1 MKRSLLFAFFLF
13 TVHAIGQNL
22 TQTIRGTVIDK
33 QTLQPIIG
41 ARVVVLESD
50 PLIGAVTN
58 VDGQFRLEGVP
69 VGRQSI
75 QVTYMGYEP
84 VTMQNLAVTSKEMV
98 LNINLIEAV
107 NALNEV
113 EVTAEKKR

>member
-1 MKRSLLFAFFLF
+1 MNARLLPFLILF
-13 TVHAIGQNL
+13 TSGLFGQTL

-41 ARVVVLESD
+41 ARVIVLESD

-58 VDGQFRLEGVP
+58 VEGQFRLEGVA

-84 VTMQNLAVTSKEMV
+84 VVMQNLAVTSKEMV
-98 LNINLIEAV
+98 LNITMIEAV
-107 NALNEV
+107 NSLDEV
-113 EVTAEKKR
+113 EVTA